1 MRDATVSGRY
11 ARALF
16 ILTEKHRETAAA
28 LEDLKSLRDLLASGS
43 PATAFLLA
51 PHLRLADKQ
60 RLLAGALAGR
70 ANRAVAQFVDLLLRK
85 KRLTLL
91 AEITGEFEALVERS
105 QGIRRAHV
113 VSAVPLSDSERTRLL
128 GALERHTKA
137 SIRLTAEVD
146 PSVVGGALVRI
157 GDRVVDRTVHTLLES
172 IATRLYEV
180 SV

>member
-16 ILTEKHRETAAA
+16 ILTEKRRETAAA
-28 LEDLKSLRDLLASGS
+28 LEDLKSLRDLLAPG
-43 PATAFLLA
+43 PVTAFLLA
-51 PHLRLADKQ
+51 PHLRLADK
-60 RLLAGALAGR
+60 RTLLAGALDGR

-91 AEITGEFEALVERS
+91 AEITDGFEALVERS
-105 QGIRRAHV
+105 QGIRRAHL
-113 VSAVPLSDSERTRLL
+113 VSAVPLSESGRTRLHA
-128 GALERHTKA
+128 ALERHTKA
-137 SIRLTAEVD
+137 TIRLTAEVD

-157 GDRVVDRTVHTLLES
+157 GDRVMDRTVHSLLES
-172 IATRLYEV
+172 IGARLYEV